1 MPDLTRR
8 SHVGIEESRLA
19 EPPWGR
25 ASHRDAVCGVELQ
38 LIQLPRRSIR
48 RAGPTGLCKSNE
60 FDVHQCTANPGSL
73 VCQCPT
79 RRPLK

>member
-1 MPDLTRR
+1 MPDLTHR

-38 LIQLPRRSIR
+38 LIQLRPSVDKAR
-48 RAGPTGLCKSNE
+48 RADRALQVE
-60 FDVHQCTANPGSL
+60 
-73 VCQCPT
+73 
-79 RRPLK
+79 RI

>member
-38 LIQLPRRSIR
+38 LIQLRPSVDKAR
-48 RAGPTGLCKSNE
+48 RADRALQVE
-60 FDVHQCTANPGSL
+60 
-73 VCQCPT
+73 
-79 RRPLK
+79 RI